1 MSRDSRRGFGDGA
14 PFLFFGGGVAHVVIV
29 FSEAGAEILRFTKD
43 DNTARVALRE
53 VLSFDFK
60 EAGDDGG
67 GLFPVLRFGLEG
79 FAASLG
85 EGVEAGAAIVFGG
98 APFGF
103 DGAFLFEFEENGVE
117 RALID
122 GEEIAADLLDAA
134 GEAVAVERAEDV
146 ESFEDHEGEGALED
160 IGFFVGGCHFGFQQE
175 FGRVPF
181 GKQQG
186 SFLPESRGAG

>member
-1 MSRDSRRGFGDGA
+1 M
-14 PFLFFGGGVAHVVIV
+14 V
-29 FSEAGAEILRFTKD
+29 FSEAGAGILRFAQD
-43 DNTARVALRE
+43 DNTGRVALRE

-67 GLFPVLRFGLEG
+67 GLFPVLRFGLQS
-79 FAASLG
+79 FAAG
-85 EGVEAGAAIVFGG
+85 FREGVEAGAAIVFGG
-98 APFGF
+98 TPFGF

-146 ESFEDHEGEGALED
+146 ESLEDHEGEGALED
-160 IGFFVGGCHFGFQQE
+160 IGFFGVGVRRRHVGFQE
-175 FGRVPF
+175 KNGMGPL

-186 SFLPESRGAG
+186 NDAAWRNSDRAAGYFLPPSTWA